1 MADDEIMKP
10 EDAQLAI
17 AKASQQRPKVQLMR
31 DKLRQL
37 AEDEERGLPIL
48 ASAIRNLLHQE

>member
-1 MADDEIMKP
+1 MADDDIMKP
-10 EDAQLAI
+10 EDAQVAI

-37 AEDEERGLPIL
+37 AEDEEKGLPIL

>member
-1 MADDEIMKP
+1 MADNDIMKP

-37 AEDEERGLPIL
+37 AEDEEKGLPIL

>member
-10 EDAQLAI
+10 EDAQVAI

>member
-1 MADDEIMKP
+1 MADNDIMKP
-10 EDAQLAI
+10 EDAQVAI

-37 AEDEERGLPIL
+37 AADEEKGLPIL

>member
-1 MADDEIMKP
+1 MADDDIMKP